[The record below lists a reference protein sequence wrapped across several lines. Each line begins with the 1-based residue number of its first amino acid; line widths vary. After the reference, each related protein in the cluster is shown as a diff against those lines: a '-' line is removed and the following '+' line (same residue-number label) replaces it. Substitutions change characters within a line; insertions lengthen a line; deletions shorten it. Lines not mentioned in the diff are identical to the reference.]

1 MVKYC
6 QNEGV
11 NSFFVIGVDMTKV
24 NSYEIDMLYNNFV
37 EGIIQPEFRS
47 IDGEMLLYNKING
60 LMNLKEYMLANM
72 LTAAQVVMI
81 MKSVCDVVVE
91 AEEYMLNPDEL
102 LIKSDY
108 IFCSIGV
115 EQVRFVYAPGNTD
128 NVKKQI
134 RQLIEEIIKKID
146 HRNSRLVD
154 FMYKAYELVLVD
166 NFDIELLRKY
176 VFDIQAASTG
186 YEYDNENE
194 AYGFTGEK
202 RDHENGC
209 NYNRCNGNGYN
220 ENGCNENR
228 YYEQKVME
236 NEALKDMLFGER
248 DSARKIKRN
257 HCREAKM
264 ERGRD
269 DLEHLN
275 STTKDNG
282 SPQKKTDRTKI
293 LKLLLAVTILAGLG
307 MMIFQMAENGGV
319 VDVRLL
325 MMTVAVAAVEMFL
338 YLEYKR
344 KNITDTSKVCIA
356 EDLWENVASETA
368 AERIAPHEREIL
380 PCEVKTQINGTNVLK
395 NIENATTLLVG
406 EEDDESDPEL
416 LVRLVGNESEEKYEV
431 RLSKKEVVIGRDS
444 FSDVVLNDRNISR
457 KHAVLSE
464 KKGRTYIKDLGS
476 TNGTFVNEI
485 RLCRDKCWPLTD
497 GDMLRIGDRDY
508 TIQISLI

>member
-81 MKSVCDVVVE
+81 MKSVCNVVVE

-115 EQVRFVYAPGNTD
+115 EQVRFVYAPGCTD

-134 RQLIEEIIKKID
+134 RHLIEEIIKKID

-154 FMYKAYELVLVD
+154 FMYKVYELVLVD

-176 VFDIQAASTG
+176 VFDIQIASTG
-186 YEYDNENE
+186 YECDNDNE
-194 AYGFTGEK
+194 
-202 RDHENGC
+202 
-209 NYNRCNGNGYN
+209 YN
-220 ENGCNENR
+220 E
-228 YYEQKVME
+228 QMVLE
-236 NEALKDMLFGER
+236 NEALKDMLFGDRE
-248 DSARKIKRN
+248 SARKIKRD
-257 HCREAKM
+257 HCSEAKM
-264 ERGRD
+264 ERRRE

-282 SPQKKTDRTKI
+282 SPQKKTDKTKI
-293 LKLLLAVTILAGLG
+293 LKSLVVVTILAGLG
-307 MMIFQMAENGGV
+307 MTIFQMTGNDGI

-338 YLEYKR
+338 YLEYQR
-344 KNITDTSKVCIA
+344 KNITDTSKACIA
-356 EDLWENVASETA
+356 EDILENVESETA
-368 AERIAPHEREIL
+368 AESIAPHERETL
-380 PCEVKTQINGTNVLK
+380 SCEVKTQINGTNVLK

-406 EEDDESDPEL
+406 EEVYDSDPEL
-416 LVRLVGNESEEKYEV
+416 LVRLVGNVSEEKYEV
-431 RLSKKEVVIGRDS
+431 RLSQKEVVIGRDS
-444 FSDVVLNDRNISR
+444 LSDVVLNDRNISR

-476 TNGTFVNEI
+476 TNGTYVNEI

>member
-47 IDGEMLLYNKING
+47 IDGEMFLYNKING

-81 MKSVCDVVVE
+81 MKSVCNVVVE

-115 EQVRFVYAPGNTD
+115 EQVRFVYAPGSTD

-134 RQLIEEIIKKID
+134 RHLIEEIIKKID

-154 FMYKAYELVLVD
+154 FMYKVYELVLVD

-176 VFDIQAASTG
+176 VFDIQIASTG
-186 YEYDNENE
+186 YECDNDNE
-194 AYGFTGEK
+194 
-202 RDHENGC
+202 
-209 NYNRCNGNGYN
+209 YN
-220 ENGCNENR
+220 E
-228 YYEQKVME
+228 QMVLE
-236 NEALKDMLFGER
+236 NEALKDMLFGDRES
-248 DSARKIKRN
+248 DRKIKRD
-257 HCREAKM
+257 HCSEAKM
-264 ERGRD
+264 ERRRD

-282 SPQKKTDRTKI
+282 SPQKKTDKTKI
-293 LKLLLAVTILAGLG
+293 LKSLVVVTILAGLG
-307 MMIFQMAENGGV
+307 MTIFQMTGNDGI

-338 YLEYKR
+338 YLEYQR
-344 KNITDTSKVCIA
+344 KNITDTSKACIA
-356 EDLWENVASETA
+356 EDILENVESETA
-368 AERIAPHEREIL
+368 AEKIAPHEREIL
-380 PCEVKTQINGTNVLK
+380 PCEVKTHINGTNVLK

-406 EEDDESDPEL
+406 EEAYDSDPEL
-416 LVRLVGNESEEKYEV
+416 LVRLVGNVSEEKYEV

-444 FSDVVLNDRNISR
+444 LSDVVLNDRNISR

-476 TNGTFVNEI
+476 TNGTYVNEI

>member
-81 MKSVCDVVVE
+81 MKSVCNVVVE
-91 AEEYMLNPDEL
+91 TEEYMLNPDEL

-115 EQVRFVYAPGNTD
+115 EQVRFVYAPGSTD

-134 RQLIEEIIKKID
+134 RHLIEEIIKKID

-154 FMYKAYELVLVD
+154 FMYKVYELVLVD

-176 VFDIQAASTG
+176 VFDIQIASTG
-186 YEYDNENE
+186 YECDNDNE
-194 AYGFTGEK
+194 
-202 RDHENGC
+202 
-209 NYNRCNGNGYN
+209 YN
-220 ENGCNENR
+220 E
-228 YYEQKVME
+228 QMVLE
-236 NEALKDMLFGER
+236 NEALKDMLFGDRES
-248 DSARKIKRN
+248 DRKIKRD
-257 HCREAKM
+257 HCSEAKM
-264 ERGRD
+264 ERRRD

-275 STTKDNG
+275 SMTKDNV
-282 SPQKKTDRTKI
+282 SPQKKTDKTKI
-293 LKLLLAVTILAGLG
+293 LKSLVVVTILAGLG
-307 MMIFQMAENGGV
+307 MTIFQMTGNDGI

-338 YLEYKR
+338 YLEYQR
-344 KNITDTSKVCIA
+344 KNITDTSKACIA
-356 EDLWENVASETA
+356 EDILENVESETA
-368 AERIAPHEREIL
+368 AEKIAPHEREIL
-380 PCEVKTQINGTNVLK
+380 PCEVKTHINGTNVLK

-406 EEDDESDPEL
+406 EEAYDSDPEL
-416 LVRLVGNESEEKYEV
+416 LVRLVGNVSEEKYEV

-444 FSDVVLNDRNISR
+444 LSDVVLNDRNISR

-476 TNGTFVNEI
+476 TNGTYVNEI

>member
-91 AEEYMLNPDEL
+91 SEEYMLNPDEL

-115 EQVRFVYAPGNTD
+115 EQVRFVYAPGSAN
-128 NVKKQI
+128 NAKKQI
-134 RQLIEEIIKKID
+134 RHLIEEIIKKID

-166 NFDIELLRKY
+166 NFDIELLRKH

-186 YEYDNENE
+186 YEYDNDNE

-209 NYNRCNGNGYN
+209 NYNGCN
-220 ENGCNENR
+220 ENGYNENR

-236 NEALKDMLFGER
+236 NEALKDMLFGEK

-257 HCREAKM
+257 NCREAKM

-293 LKLLLAVTILAGLG
+293 LKLLLAVTILVGLG
-307 MMIFQMAENGGV
+307 MMIF
-319 VDVRLL
+319 
-325 MMTVAVAAVEMFL
+325 
-338 YLEYKR
+338 
-344 KNITDTSKVCIA
+344 
-356 EDLWENVASETA
+356 
-368 AERIAPHEREIL
+368 
-380 PCEVKTQINGTNVLK
+380 
-395 NIENATTLLVG
+395 
-406 EEDDESDPEL
+406 
-416 LVRLVGNESEEKYEV
+416 
-431 RLSKKEVVIGRDS
+431 
-444 FSDVVLNDRNISR
+444 
-457 KHAVLSE
+457 
-464 KKGRTYIKDLGS
+464 
-476 TNGTFVNEI
+476 
-485 RLCRDKCWPLTD
+485 
-497 GDMLRIGDRDY
+497 
-508 TIQISLI
+508 

>member
-81 MKSVCDVVVE
+81 MKSVCNVVVE

-115 EQVRFVYAPGNTD
+115 EQVRFVYAPGSTD

-134 RQLIEEIIKKID
+134 RHLIEEIIKKID

-154 FMYKAYELVLVD
+154 FMYKVYELVLVD

-176 VFDIQAASTG
+176 VFDIQIASTG
-186 YEYDNENE
+186 YECDNDNE
-194 AYGFTGEK
+194 
-202 RDHENGC
+202 
-209 NYNRCNGNGYN
+209 YN
-220 ENGCNENR
+220 E
-228 YYEQKVME
+228 QMVLE
-236 NEALKDMLFGER
+236 NEALKDMLFGDRES
-248 DSARKIKRN
+248 DRKIKRD
-257 HCREAKM
+257 HCSEAKM
-264 ERGRD
+264 ERRRD

-275 STTKDNG
+275 STTKDNV
-282 SPQKKTDRTKI
+282 SPQKKTDKTKI
-293 LKLLLAVTILAGLG
+293 LKSLVVVTILAGLG
-307 MMIFQMAENGGV
+307 MTIFQMTGNDGI

-338 YLEYKR
+338 YLEYQR
-344 KNITDTSKVCIA
+344 KNITDTSKACIA
-356 EDLWENVASETA
+356 EDILENVESETA
-368 AERIAPHEREIL
+368 AEKIAPHEREIL
-380 PCEVKTQINGTNVLK
+380 PCEVKTHINGTNVLK

-406 EEDDESDPEL
+406 EEAYDSDPEL
-416 LVRLVGNESEEKYEV
+416 LVRLVGNVSEEKYEV

-444 FSDVVLNDRNISR
+444 LSDVVLNDRNISR

-476 TNGTFVNEI
+476 TNGTYVNEI

>member
-81 MKSVCDVVVE
+81 MKSVCNVVVE

-115 EQVRFVYAPGNTD
+115 EQVRFVYAPGSTD

-134 RQLIEEIIKKID
+134 RHLIEEIIKKID

-154 FMYKAYELVLVD
+154 FMYKVYELVLVD

-186 YEYDNENE
+186 YECDNDNE
-194 AYGFTGEK
+194 
-202 RDHENGC
+202 
-209 NYNRCNGNGYN
+209 YN
-220 ENGCNENR
+220 E
-228 YYEQKVME
+228 QMVLE
-236 NEALKDMLFGER
+236 NEALKDMLFGDRES
-248 DSARKIKRN
+248 DRKIKRD
-257 HCREAKM
+257 HCSEAKM
-264 ERGRD
+264 ERRKD

-282 SPQKKTDRTKI
+282 SPQKKTDKTKI
-293 LKLLLAVTILAGLG
+293 LKSLVVVTILAGLG
-307 MMIFQMAENGGV
+307 MTIFQMTGNDGI

-338 YLEYKR
+338 YLEYQR
-344 KNITDTSKVCIA
+344 KNITDTSKACIA
-356 EDLWENVASETA
+356 EDILENVESETA
-368 AERIAPHEREIL
+368 AEKIAPHEREIL
-380 PCEVKTQINGTNVLK
+380 PCEVKTHINGTNVLK

-406 EEDDESDPEL
+406 EEVYDSDPEL
-416 LVRLVGNESEEKYEV
+416 LVRLVGNVSEEKYEV

-444 FSDVVLNDRNISR
+444 LSDVVLNDMNISR

-476 TNGTFVNEI
+476 TNGTYVNEI

>member
-81 MKSVCDVVVE
+81 MKSVCNVVVE

-115 EQVRFVYAPGNTD
+115 EQVRFVYAPGCTD

-134 RQLIEEIIKKID
+134 RHLIEEIIKKID

-154 FMYKAYELVLVD
+154 FMYKVYELVLVD

-176 VFDIQAASTG
+176 VFDIQIASTG
-186 YEYDNENE
+186 YECDNDNE
-194 AYGFTGEK
+194 
-202 RDHENGC
+202 
-209 NYNRCNGNGYN
+209 YN
-220 ENGCNENR
+220 E
-228 YYEQKVME
+228 QMVLE
-236 NEALKDMLFGER
+236 NEALKDMLFGDRES
-248 DSARKIKRN
+248 DRKIKRD
-257 HCREAKM
+257 HCSEAKM
-264 ERGRD
+264 ERRRD

-282 SPQKKTDRTKI
+282 SPQKKTDKTKI
-293 LKLLLAVTILAGLG
+293 LKSLVAVTILAGLG
-307 MMIFQMAENGGV
+307 MTIFQMTGNDGI

-338 YLEYKR
+338 YLEYQR
-344 KNITDTSKVCIA
+344 KNITDTSKACIA
-356 EDLWENVASETA
+356 EDILENVESETA
-368 AERIAPHEREIL
+368 AEKIAPHEREIL
-380 PCEVKTQINGTNVLK
+380 PCEVKTHINGTNVLK

-406 EEDDESDPEL
+406 EEVYDSDPEL
-416 LVRLVGNESEEKYEV
+416 LVRLVGNVSEEKYEV

-444 FSDVVLNDRNISR
+444 LSDVVLNDRNISR

-476 TNGTFVNEI
+476 TNGTYVNEI

>member
-81 MKSVCDVVVE
+81 MKSVCNVVVE

-115 EQVRFVYAPGNTD
+115 EQVRFVYAPGSTD

-134 RQLIEEIIKKID
+134 RHLIEEIIKKID

-154 FMYKAYELVLVD
+154 FMYKVYELVLVD

-176 VFDIQAASTG
+176 VFDIQIASTG
-186 YEYDNENE
+186 YECDNDNE
-194 AYGFTGEK
+194 
-202 RDHENGC
+202 
-209 NYNRCNGNGYN
+209 YN
-220 ENGCNENR
+220 E
-228 YYEQKVME
+228 QMVLE
-236 NEALKDMLFGER
+236 NEALKDMLFGDRES
-248 DSARKIKRN
+248 DRKIKRD
-257 HCREAKM
+257 HCSEARM
-264 ERGRD
+264 ERRRD

-275 STTKDNG
+275 STTKDNV
-282 SPQKKTDRTKI
+282 SPQKKTDKTKI
-293 LKLLLAVTILAGLG
+293 LKSLVVVTILAGLG
-307 MMIFQMAENGGV
+307 MTIFQMTGNDGII
-319 VDVRLL
+319 DVRLL

-338 YLEYKR
+338 YLEYQR
-344 KNITDTSKVCIA
+344 KNITDTSKACIA
-356 EDLWENVASETA
+356 EDILENVESETA
-368 AERIAPHEREIL
+368 AEKIAPHEREIL
-380 PCEVKTQINGTNVLK
+380 PCEVKTHINGTNVLK

-406 EEDDESDPEL
+406 EEDYDSDPEL
-416 LVRLVGNESEEKYEV
+416 LVRLVGNVSEEKYEV

-444 FSDVVLNDRNISR
+444 LSDVVLNDRNISR

-476 TNGTFVNEI
+476 TNGTYVNEI